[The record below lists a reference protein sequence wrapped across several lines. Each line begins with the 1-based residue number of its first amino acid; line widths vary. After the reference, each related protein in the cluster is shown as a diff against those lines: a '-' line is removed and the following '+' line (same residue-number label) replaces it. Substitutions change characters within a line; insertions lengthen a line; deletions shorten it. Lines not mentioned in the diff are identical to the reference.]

1 MATKARGGVPARKS
15 GNRLSA
21 RKRSEHLTAYLFIA
35 PDLIGLIIFVILPIL
50 FAVYISFFKWD
61 MVSER
66 VFVGF
71 DNYTRMFR
79 DGNWWRAMGRT
90 LKLTVIYVPL
100 LFGLSLL
107 VAALVSQIRSKIAGF
122 IKSAFL
128 MTYAITAVIASTL
141 WMFLFNEK
149 RGYLNGILNMLG
161 LDSQGFLGSTNQA
174 LFCIVVVL
182 LWINIGYNMILFLSA
197 IKEIPTSYYEAATI
211 DGATPW
217 KSFWTITF
225 PLIKKTSVFVLITTT
240 IASFQVLDLIL
251 VMTKGGPARAT
262 EVGAL
267 YIYDRSF
274 NMMEMGYGSALSVCL
289 FLILLVFSIIQM
301 RLSADKE

>member
-1 MATKARGGVPARKS
+1 MATQNRKGGRTATNQK
-15 GNRLSA
+15 RLPP
-21 RKRSEHLTAYLFIA
+21 RKRSEYLTAYIFIA

-50 FAVYISFFKWD
+50 FAIYSSFFKWD

-66 VFVGF
+66 IFIGF
-71 DNYTRMFR
+71 ENYTRMFA
-79 DGNWWRAMGRT
+79 DSGWWKAIGRT
-90 LKLTVIYVPL
+90 LKLTAIYVPL

-107 VAALVSQIRSKIAGF
+107 VATLVSQIRSKIGGF

-149 RGYLNGILNMLG
+149 RGYLNEILNLFG
-161 LDSQGFLGSTNQA
+161 LQSQGFLGSTSQA
-174 LFCIVVVL
+174 LFCIVAVL

-197 IKEIPTSYYEAATI
+197 IKEIPTSFYEAATL
-211 DGATPW
+211 DGASRW
-217 KSFWTITF
+217 KIFRSITF
-225 PLIKKTSVFVLITTT
+225 PLIKKTSIFVLVTTT

-251 VMTKGGPARAT
+251 VMTKGGPAKAT

-289 FLILLVFSIIQM
+289 FFILLVFSIIQM
-301 RLSADKE
+301 RLSADKD